1 MWDSTVI
8 TRLYIVLYAHRN
20 GGFVFWKVPLVYA
33 RPIAGFVFWKIRYH
47 IPYVNTVYTACLSM
61 EITCIVLALR
71 YLFIVQPATL
81 ISR

>member
-1 MWDSTVI
+1 M
-8 TRLYIVLYAHRN
+8 
-20 GGFVFWKVPLVYA
+20 YA

-47 IPYVNTVYTACLSM
+47 IPYVNIVNTACLSM
-61 EITCIVLALR
+61 GTTRVVLALSYLFMRTTRIVLALR